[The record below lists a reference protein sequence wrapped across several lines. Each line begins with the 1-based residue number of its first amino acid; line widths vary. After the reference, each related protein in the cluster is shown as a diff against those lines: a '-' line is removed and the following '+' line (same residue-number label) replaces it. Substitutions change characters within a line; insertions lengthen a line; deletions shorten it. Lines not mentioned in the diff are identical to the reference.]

1 MIITMTNPTD
11 GDANEESV
19 HQLLLGDPNALK
31 RFDAQSATWKA
42 AFLHAPHD
50 GTPTSGTS

>member
-1 MIITMTNPTD
+1 MTNPTD

-19 HQLLLGDPNALK
+19 HQLLLGDPNVLK

-42 AFLHAPHD
+42 PFLHAPHD